1 MRLHPGSLLL
11 AAALLAGLAIGC
23 TESQPEAAAPPA
35 TTTPTPTVAP
45 SPSPTPTLTATPTAS
60 PTPTATPSPSPTPT
74 PTATPL
80 PSPTPT
86 ATATPLP
93 SPTPTPTSTPPP
105 TPTPDPRPARCEGL
119 EERTALLGEA
129 IEAEMEGYTGGWGVA
144 LVDLDCD
151 ATFLVNPEHSQY
163 PASAGKIVVV
173 IAALRAVQDGL
184 LEFEG
189 ELQGDIEVVL
199 SLSLDAHADRINGK
213 VTTEQIAGVL
223 ERAGVSEASE
233 IEHSW
238 RYAHFTPDD
247 LARVWI
253 SLVRGKQLDEE
264 RTAYLL
270 DLATRPV
277 LGAFAWPF
285 PPDFGIEGYVFGQ
298 KAGFWTSEV
307 PVAYRVSAGYL
318 RPADGSSEGYVFAF
332 MVRAV
337 WEDLRGNWQR
347 PVFPLVRDFFVAEL
361 SQAAESGE

>member
-1 MRLHPGSLLL
+1 MRLLPGSLLL
-11 AAALLAGLAIGC
+11 AVALLASLAAGC
-23 TESQPEAAAPPA
+23 SDSQPEAGAPPA
-35 TTTPTPTVAP
+35 TAVPTATPAPAVAASPSPTATPTVMP
-45 SPSPTPTLTATPTAS
+45 SPSPTPTA
-60 PTPTATPSPSPTPT
+60 
-74 PTATPL
+74 
-80 PSPTPT
+80 
-86 ATATPLP
+86 
-93 SPTPTPTSTPPP
+93 TPPP
-105 TPTPDPRPARCEGL
+105 TPTPDPRPARCAGL
-119 EERTALLGEA
+119 EERAALLVEA
-129 IEAEMEGYTGGWGVA
+129 IEEKMEGYTGGWGVA

-151 ATFLVNPEHSQY
+151 ATFLINPEHSQY
-163 PASAGKIVVV
+163 PASAGKIMVV

-213 VTTEQIAGVL
+213 VTTEQIAAVL
-223 ERAGVSEASE
+223 ERAGVSGESE

-238 RYAHFTPDD
+238 RYANFTPED

-253 SLVRGKQLDEE
+253 SLVRGEQLNEE
-264 RTAYLL
+264 LTAYLL

-318 RPADGSSEGYVFAF
+318 RPEDDSSEGYVFAF

-347 PVFPLVRDFFVAEL
+347 PVFPLVRDFMVAEL
-361 SQAAESGE
+361 GEWPSGEGE